1 MTGGLSK
8 KQWRQILE
16 VITRHPNIHAIVLY
30 GSRAMGNFANGS
42 DIDLALKGDNITSK
56 QLTRIGLD
64 YENLYLPWK
73 LDLTLYEDITNVQLR
88 EHINRI
94 GKALK

>member
-1 MTGGLSK
+1 MTGGLSD

-16 VITRHPNIHAIVLY
+16 VITRHPNIHEIILY
-30 GSRAMGNFANGS
+30 GSRAMDNFRKGS

-56 QLTRIGLD
+56 QLTQIGLD

-73 LDLTLYEDITNVQLR
+73 LDMTLYEEISNDQLR
-88 EHINRI
+88 EHIDRV